1 MYTLIFSTFSDFRD
15 RYQDQAAFERHMS
28 MPYFVKFAEEITPLI
43 LEEQELGS
51 GQTIGGFASR

>member
-1 MYTLIFSTFSDFRD
+1 
-15 RYQDQAAFERHMS
+15 

-51 GQTIGGFASR
+51 GQTIAGFTAR